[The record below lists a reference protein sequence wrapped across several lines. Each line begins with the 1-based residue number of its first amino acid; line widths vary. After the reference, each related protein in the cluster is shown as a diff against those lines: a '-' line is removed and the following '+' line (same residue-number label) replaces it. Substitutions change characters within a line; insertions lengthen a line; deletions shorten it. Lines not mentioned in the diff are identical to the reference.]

1 MRIALCI
8 LQGTINLSPMK
19 TIIAA
24 LDFSDSSALVL
35 DAAIAQAK
43 LQQAKL
49 LLVHVIEP
57 LPSYTAY
64 GMTPDEYPM
73 IQQFQDNSQK
83 YAETQLRSAAG
94 LAGTLV
100 SEVHSLCTVG
110 MALPTLCEQVEEHQ
124 ASLIVLGTH
133 GHGVLGSLLLGSVAE
148 GMVRRAL
155 CPTLIIPCKKND

>member
-1 MRIALCI
+1 
-8 LQGTINLSPMK
+8 MK

-24 LDFSDSSALVL
+24 LDFSDSTTLVL
-35 DAAIAQAK
+35 DAAIAQAQ

-83 YAETQLRSAAG
+83 YAETQLQSASNQACAQVAEVNSLCIVG
-94 LAGTLV
+94 LALT
-100 SEVHSLCTVG
+100 
-110 MALPTLCEQVEEHQ
+110 TLCQQVEQHQ
-124 ASLIVLGTH
+124 ASMIVLGTH
-133 GHGVLGSLLLGSVAE
+133 GHGVIGSLLLGSVAE

-155 CPTLIIPCKKND
+155 CPTLVVPCKKNAD